1 MTLYIGVLFMA
12 YVPLFLR
19 TSADLPVLVIGGGAI
34 AAAKIEALAGVGTK
48 ADLLSD
54 TIGKAARSLCD
65 THGFKA
71 TQAPYQEEFL
81 EGYRIVVAATND
93 NALNERIAADCRAR
107 GIMVN
112 VVDNPPLCD
121 FIFPALIKRGPL
133 QIAISTSGISPVL
146 ARLIKHM
153 IEQAVPAQFENLI
166 RFMDEKKSV
175 LRKFFTNI
183 QPRRLFY
190 EQIIRGPIAEEVL
203 EGNARNA
210 EDLFNSALEQFPK
223 NKQPALYLVGAGPGH
238 PELITLKAIRLLS
251 QADVILH
258 DRLISPVLLE
268 QYARK
273 DAHKIPVGKT
283 RDHHL
288 KKQEDIGDLI
298 EKHLLKGDIVV
309 RLKGGDPG
317 VFAHGAEEIEIAR
330 RVGAPYQIVP
340 GISAANGC
348 AAYSGIPLTERDGA
362 KGVRFMTLY
371 TKTLHQAD
379 FWEGLRYA
387 QNETLVFYMSTPH
400 YVLLCEKLHEIG
412 FRPDTPV
419 MVVEQGTTP
428 EHRDYVSTLSQFDV
442 DYGEHAFISPSLII
456 VGDVVRWRET
466 NGWKEAPEDVK
477 SYFSKLPEPTE
488 QDKKEQENA

>member
-1 MTLYIGVLFMA
+1 MA
-12 YVPLFLR
+12 YIPLFLR
-19 TSADLPVLVIGGGAI
+19 ASAETPILVVGGGAI
-34 AAAKIEALAGVGTK
+34 AAAKTEALASVG
-48 ADLLSD
+48 ARVDILSE
-54 TIGKAARSLCD
+54 TISPSVRILCD
-65 THGFKA
+65 QHGFKA
-71 TQAPYQEEFL
+71 TQAAYQEEFL
-81 EGYRIVVAATND
+81 SGYRIVVAATND
-93 NALNERIAADCRAR
+93 DDLNERVAADCRAR

-112 VVDNPPLCD
+112 VVDNPALCD
-121 FIFPALIKRGPL
+121 FIFPALVKRGPL

-146 ARLIKHM
+146 ARLIKHT

-175 LRKFFTNI
+175 LRKFFDSI

-203 EGNARNA
+203 EGNSLRANA
-210 EDLFNSALEQFPK
+210 LFEEALAEFPK
-223 NKQPALYLVGAGPGH
+223 EKQAALYLVGAGPGH

-251 QADVILH
+251 QADVVLY
-258 DRLISPVLLE
+258 DRLISPLILE

-288 KKQEDIGDLI
+288 KKQEDIASLI
-298 EKHLLKGDIVV
+298 EQHLKKGDIVV

-317 VFAHGAEEIEIAR
+317 IFAHGAEEIEVAR
-330 RVGAPYQIVP
+330 RLNVPYQIVP

-348 AAYSGIPLTERDGA
+348 AAFSGIPLTERDGA
-362 KGVRFMTLY
+362 KGVRFLTLY
-371 TKTLHQAD
+371 TKTLHQTD

-400 YVLLCEKLHEIG
+400 YVLLCEKLQAVGYH
-412 FRPDTPV
+412 PDTPV

-428 EHRDYVSTLSQFDV
+428 QHRDYVSTLGRFDA
-442 DYGEHAFISPSLII
+442 DFGEHPFISPSLII
-456 VGDVVRWRET
+456 VGDVVRWRT
-466 NGWKEAPEDVK
+466 LNGWKEAPEAATH
-477 SYFSKLPEPTE
+477 YFAPLPSSEE
-488 QDKKEQENA
+488 QIKKEPEDA

>member
-1 MTLYIGVLFMA
+1 MA
-12 YVPLFLR
+12 YIPLFLR
-19 TSADLPVLVIGGGAI
+19 ASAETPILVIGGGTV
-34 AAAKIEALAGVGTK
+34 AAAKTEALASVG
-48 ADLLSD
+48 ARVDILSE
-54 TIGKAARSLCD
+54 TISTSVRSLCD
-65 THGFKA
+65 SHGFKA
-71 TQAPYQEEFL
+71 TEVSYQEEFL
-81 EGYRIVVAATND
+81 SNYKVVVAATND
-93 NALNERIAADCRAR
+93 DALNERVAADCRAR

-112 VVDNPPLCD
+112 VVDNPALCD
-121 FIFPALIKRGPL
+121 FIFPALVKRGPL

-146 ARLIKHM
+146 ARLIKHT

-175 LRKFFTNI
+175 LRKFFVSI

-203 EGNARNA
+203 EGNRQRA
-210 EDLFNSALEQFPK
+210 DSLFDEALESFPK
-223 NKQPALYLVGAGPGH
+223 EKQAALYLVGAGPGH

-251 QADVILH
+251 QADVVLY
-258 DRLISPVLLE
+258 DRLVSPVILD

-283 RDHHL
+283 RDHHH
-288 KKQEDIGDLI
+288 KKQEDIGELI
-298 EKHLLKGDIVV
+298 EKHLRKGDIVV

-317 VFAHGAEEIEIAR
+317 IFAHGAEEIEIAR
-330 RVGAPYQIVP
+330 RVGCPYQIVP

-400 YVLLCEKLHEIG
+400 YVLLCEKLQAIG
-412 FRPDTPV
+412 YHPETPV
-419 MVVEQGTTP
+419 IVIEQGTTP
-428 EHRDYVSTLSQFDV
+428 EHRDYASTLSRFDAEL
-442 DYGEHAFISPSLII
+442 GERSFLSPSLMII
-456 VGDVVRWRET
+456 GDVVRFRET
-466 NGWKEAPEDVK
+466 NSWKEASESALP
-477 SYFSKLPEPTE
+477 YFSPLPE
-488 QDKKEQENA
+488 KKEAENA

>member
-1 MTLYIGVLFMA
+1 MA
-12 YVPLFLR
+12 YIPLFLR
-19 TSADLPVLVIGGGAI
+19 ASAEKPVLVIGGGLI
-34 AAAKIEALAGVGTK
+34 ACAKTEALASVG
-48 ADLLSD
+48 AQVEVMAESV
-54 TIGKAARSLCD
+54 GESLQALC
-65 THGFKA
+65 TQHGFKV
-71 TQAPYQEEFL
+71 TEAPYQAEIL
-81 EGYRIVVAATND
+81 ESHTIVVAATND
-93 NALNERIAADCRAR
+93 DALNVRISQDCRAR

-121 FIFPALIKRGPL
+121 FIFPALVKRGPL

-146 ARLIKHM
+146 ARLIKHT

-175 LRKFFTNI
+175 LRKIFTHI

-203 EGNARNA
+203 EGNNSCANL
-210 EDLFNSALEQFPK
+210 LFDDALENFPK
-223 NKQPALYLVGAGPGH
+223 EKQAALYLIGSGPGH

-251 QADVILH
+251 QADVILY
-258 DRLISPVLLE
+258 DRLVSPAILE

-288 KKQEDIGDLI
+288 KKQEDIGALI

-317 VFAHGAEEIEIAR
+317 IFAHGAEEIEIAR
-330 RVGAPYQIVP
+330 RVGAPFQIVP

-400 YVLLCEKLHEIG
+400 YVLLCEKLQSIG

-428 EHRDYVSTLSQFDV
+428 EHRDYVSTLEKFDAEL
-442 DYGEHAFISPSLII
+442 GERSFISPSLMII
-456 VGDVVRWRET
+456 GDVVRWRET
-466 NGWKEAPEDVK
+466 NGWKEEPQEA
-477 SYFSKLPEPTE
+477 SLYFSALPSGEEE
-488 QDKKEQENA
+488 QKKKEAAHA